1 MIEFEI
7 RPDSASARGGQIDD
21 FFGYDEEVVEQAP
34 PLFAHECIGM
44 YDDGDDVDERDVEE
58 RDFQHEVE
66 THDQSEVDHDS
77 VDLNDPTLVRF
88 PSNRDE
94 IIDAVRKL
102 ETGLEEDQPSFE
114 YVPLSPIFQTSRR
127 GSEDPVA
134 DLLLS
139 PTPVSPIIPRINKRL
154 DLSRSPRLSA
164 SSNHPSMASLHS
176 ISEAE
181 EPTPGEET
189 RISPVVLLSTPRN
202 RSPFE
207 PPGSDEDEGV
217 SLKENETTKTKAE
230 NGDIPSTGYSLQD
243 QPSKSASETE
253 ETEAVPAN
261 AFAKNVTAPLE
272 VPEAREPAP
281 QDSPRIVIETAESV
295 ESSIERRTPSGEN
308 GQGNADGL
316 KRNAAGDGVYGQA
329 VSTSADPGNAS
340 SHGEP
345 SQLRKRDG
353 PQIERS
359 GTPISVHSAAIP
371 VAKDG
376 GWFRAFFR
384 LLFVDWIGGFISK
397 LFGNR
402 RHT

>member
-7 RPDSASARGGQIDD
+7 RSDPRGGKNDD
-21 FFGYDEEVVEQAP
+21 FLGYDDEVVEQAP

-44 YDDGDDVDERDVEE
+44 YDDGDDAEDREADE
-58 RDFQHEVE
+58 RDFQHEAE
-66 THDQSEVDHDS
+66 THDQSEADNDN
-77 VDLNDPTLVRF
+77 VDLNDPTLERF
-88 PSNRDE
+88 PSDRDE

-114 YVPLSPIFQTSRR
+114 CVPLSPVFPTARR

-134 DLLLS
+134 DLLLT
-139 PTPVSPIIPRINKRL
+139 PIPVSPIIPRINKRL
-154 DLSRSPRLSA
+154 DLSRSPRLAA

-189 RISPVVLLSTPRN
+189 RISPFVLLSTPLN

-217 SLKENETTKTKAE
+217 SLKDTEATKAKAKKGT
-230 NGDIPSTGYSLQD
+230 GDLLQEQSSNST
-243 QPSKSASETE
+243 SETE
-253 ETEAVPAN
+253 ETEGPPMD
-261 AFAKNVTAPLE
+261 AFAKDTTAPLE
-272 VPEAREPAP
+272 VPEAREPTP
-281 QDSPRIVIETAESV
+281 QDSPRIVIETADSV
-295 ESSIERRTPSGEN
+295 EASIERDTLSGEN
-308 GQGNADGL
+308 GQGKAAGVDG
-316 KRNAAGDGVYGQA
+316 NAGDGANGQA
-329 VSTSADPGNAS
+329 VTTSVDAGNARP
-340 SHGEP
+340 HGGP

-353 PQIERS
+353 PRIERS

-371 VAKDG
+371 VAKEG

-397 LFGNR
+397 LCGNR

>member
-1 MIEFEI
+1 
-7 RPDSASARGGQIDD
+7 
-21 FFGYDEEVVEQAP
+21 
-34 PLFAHECIGM
+34 M
-44 YDDGDDVDERDVEE
+44 YDDGDDVDERDVAE

-66 THDQSEVDHDS
+66 THDQSEFDHDI
-77 VDLNDPTLVRF
+77 VDLNDPTLERF
-88 PSNRDE
+88 PSNRDD

-114 YVPLSPIFQTSRR
+114 CVPLSPVFQTSRR

-164 SSNHPSMASLHS
+164 SLNHPSMASLHS

-181 EPTPGEET
+181 EPMPGEET
-189 RISPVVLLSTPRN
+189 RISPVVLLSTPLN

-217 SLKENETTKTKAE
+217 SLKENEAIKTKAE
-230 NGDIPSTGYSLQD
+230 NGDIPSTGYSLQA
-243 QPSKSASETE
+243 QSSKSSSETE
-253 ETEAVPAN
+253 EAEAVSTN
-261 AFAKNVTAPLE
+261 AFAKDVTAPLE
-272 VPEAREPAP
+272 VPEAREPTP
-281 QDSPRIVIETAESV
+281 QGSPRIVIETAESV
-295 ESSIERRTPSGEN
+295 EASIERRTPSGEN
-308 GQGNADGL
+308 GQGNAVGL
-316 KRNAAGDGVYGQA
+316 KRIAAGDDVDGQA
-329 VSTSADPGNAS
+329 VTSSADPGNANP
-340 SHGEP
+340 HGGP
-345 SQLRKRDG
+345 SQLRKRDA

-359 GTPISVHSAAIP
+359 GTPISIHSAAIP
-371 VAKDG
+371 VAKEG

-397 LFGNR
+397 LCGNR